1 MRVTRPVSAL
11 TAVTVV
17 LLATGCSASPS
28 NPRPIVADGQI
39 RLYGSDG
46 VMSNSFGDALKG
58 DPGVLAGMKG
68 TAPLTPLTEDF
79 KRRVKQV
86 DPAVIDFNY
95 AGEAYDAVIVA
106 ALAAE
111 AAHSTD
117 AGALAKYIVAVTV
130 GGSVC
135 DSFKACAQ
143 QLHST
148 GIIRYQ
154 GVSSLR
160 RSGFTDSGEP
170 STASY
175 GTLNFGR
182 DNHIDDAKTEFV
194 GAGDAAGQARNPPP
208 AVTVTGRTATPPPLK
223 MGGLL
228 PHTGE
233 LAGVGPP
240 IFAGARLGVQ
250 EINDAGGVLG
260 RPVEWLDGDDGTSP
274 VTAAAT
280 VDRFIAAGVQVMI
293 GAAASGISA
302 AVLPKAVAAG
312 RVMIS
317 PSATSDSLSTLDDKG
332 LFFRTSPPDKL
343 QARALADIL
352 MRDGT
357 AKVVIVARDDEYG
370 IGLQRG
376 VKADLTAAG
385 IAAANIRLVP
395 YPGKATYDP
404 GEQNTLFKPLA
415 TEIKRYRADAILIV
429 GFAESAMLIRAL
441 REVGV
446 TFKS

>member
-1 MRVTRPVSAL
+1 
-11 TAVTVV
+11 
-17 LLATGCSASPS
+17 
-28 NPRPIVADGQI
+28 
-39 RLYGSDG
+39 
-46 VMSNSFGDALKG
+46 
-58 DPGVLAGMKG
+58 
-68 TAPLTPLTEDF
+68 
-79 KRRVKQV
+79 
-86 DPAVIDFNY
+86 
-95 AGEAYDAVIVA
+95 
-106 ALAAE
+106 
-111 AAHSTD
+111 
-117 AGALAKYIVAVTV
+117 
-130 GGSVC
+130 
-135 DSFKACAQ
+135 
-143 QLHST
+143 
-148 GIIRYQ
+148 
-154 GVSSLR
+154 
-160 RSGFTDSGEP
+160 
-170 STASY
+170 
-175 GTLNFGR
+175 
-182 DNHIDDAKTEFV
+182 
-194 GAGDAAGQARNPPP
+194 
-208 AVTVTGRTATPPPLK
+208 VTVTGRTATPPPLK